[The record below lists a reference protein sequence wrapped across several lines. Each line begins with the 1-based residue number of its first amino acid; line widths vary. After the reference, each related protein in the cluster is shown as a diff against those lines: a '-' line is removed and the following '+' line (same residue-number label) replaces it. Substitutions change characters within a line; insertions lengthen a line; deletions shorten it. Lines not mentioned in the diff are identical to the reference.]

1 MKTRFIETEN
11 RQTGARPA
19 LQKAPQMED
28 YPASWQQQ
36 GVWLQTLLDPD
47 KSLWNTSHSWR
58 FGGPLDLG
66 AFQEALGNLVGRQAS
81 LRTFFILRGEEII
94 QQVLPENALSPET
107 YFTLVDISHLPEGER
122 EASARA
128 LQEEE
133 AKKGYDLS
141 RLPLIRFALIRL
153 AQEDH
158 VLVMSKH
165 HIISDVASRQI
176 LWRELVGF
184 YNAHAGGRS
193 GFSPR
198 LEIEYTDYAWW
209 QREFMKSPAYRGQ
222 KNFWL
227 AQFPGPDEEP
237 IPLLP
242 LIADFSPGRGPG
254 RSGRSASYLVEV
266 SPELT
271 AQLRTFSLRQRAA
284 FSSLFLAAYTIL
296 LYKYTDRTDMIVG
309 SMYRGRQADKK
320 ALDEVVG
327 LFANSIAQPFHLSP
341 KTRLDEWLR
350 QVDEKVRQAYQN
362 QDFLYEDLVRTLH
375 PQRTAHR
382 AEIFNV
388 VFNMLKVTAM
398 DIDPAGLVRKEWLG
412 PDLESDISS
421 QYDLSLFVRDEIKK
435 LSLRFLFPGD
445 KFRPGT
451 MARMMN
457 HYMAIL
463 EGISREREMTI
474 DGIDIVSAEE
484 RRTLVVDFNATD
496 RPFPGD
502 KTIDMLFAEQVARTP
517 HNLALVGGCLETGEM
532 VQLSYSEVGR
542 LVVLL
547 AGRLLAGGVG
557 PNGLVGVRLARSV
570 DMIIALLGILT
581 AGGAYLPIDPAYPE
595 ERIEY
600 MLADSGAEIVIGQH
614 GVGANCRS
622 PIQDIGAE
630 CKGERQLAP
639 TCLAYIIYTSGSTGR
654 PKGVAIGHY
663 SLVNRLHWM
672 QRQYPLGPADRILH
686 KTPFTFDVSVW
697 EIFWWALAGASVSTL
712 APAGEKDPEQ
722 IIEAVSRSRATVMHF
737 VPTMLSQFLDYVKE
751 GGRGAVW
758 RLASLKQV
766 FASGEALSVSH
777 VETFFDLLGAN
788 GTRLANLYG
797 PTEATVD
804 VSYFDC
810 LPGAQLGAIPIG
822 RPIDNIGLYI
832 LDGKLRLQPLG
843 VPGELCIRG
852 VGLARGYLNKP
863 ELTAERFVTSPL
875 ASTKLGGGYNGGREL
890 AQRPSVSRLSKRGEG
905 ENAAERG
912 AAAIPGTCMLNRI
925 AESPQFVKPQAKLS
939 TVLAGSEGDW
949 CVSPAPNPS
958 PFTSRLYRTGD
969 LARWLPDGNIEFLGR
984 LDFQVKIRGFR
995 IELQE
1000 IEAALL
1006 KHPAIREAVVIV
1018 IEPANQGKYLCA
1030 YLVARSDS
1038 RKPGDSGEIPGLMPD
1053 QLRDFLARGLPDYMI
1068 PAQFVRLEHLPLTTS
1083 GKVDKKSLPL
1093 PDIAAS
1099 VRARSAYEAPVNEVQ
1114 TALVSVW
1121 QEVLGVQPIGI
1132 DDHFLA
1138 SGGDSIKAI
1147 VVASRLAG
1155 RGYRFDIPLIFHYPT
1170 IRELSAFVAP
1180 VTGESGPQSVAA
1192 SARDI
1197 DPAELD
1203 QLAGLFDPGNVTA
1216 IYPLTPMQS
1225 GMLFHYLLDSR
1236 RQAYQMQLTFT
1247 LEGLVDPDLLETCC
1261 RLLLARHPALRTAF
1275 VYKDTRQPRQVF
1287 LAGRRSVYAFY
1298 DLTDGGQPA
1307 MTLEEI
1313 QQQDRQR
1320 GFDLA
1325 TDTLIR
1331 FTLVRTGSGRY
1342 ALLVTHHHLILDGW
1356 SINRLL
1362 KDLISLYESGKN
1374 GSSQSLGNEYPFQDY
1389 LAWLSRQD
1397 SGAAGR
1403 YFRDYLAGFDGL
1415 TRISAPGR
1423 QPEPGDA
1430 AFVKG
1435 TYSIT
1440 LDTRL
1445 KQALASRANDLEVT
1459 LNTIFQAAWVILL
1472 HRYAGSDDVVFG
1484 SVISGRNIPVAGVE
1498 KMVGLFINTIPMRVI
1513 LSAKEPFDR
1522 FCQRLMSNQFD
1533 THAHGAIS
1541 LGDIQE
1547 HTQRSGQLFEH
1558 LYLYENYPLEAEVR
1572 SRELIDRLG
1581 FCITGRQSSEHTNYH
1596 LNLVIL
1602 PREEIIVRFQYN
1614 ERVYSLDFVACLA
1627 GQLVGL
1633 IEQAAG
1639 ERSKMIGAFDLLP
1652 ARQRQQIVDEFN
1664 RTGAP
1669 LPLDKTVIDLFA
1681 AQVEKNADCTA
1692 ILGLLVPGMRVGEW
1706 GHLTY
1711 LELARLVGEMAVG
1724 LRARGVGPGLMV
1736 AIMLGRSIDMLVG
1749 ILAVLAAG
1757 GAYLPVDPAYPRDRV
1772 EYMLA
1777 DSGIEIVLASLRPP
1791 ESPPGGGERLFSLPV
1806 HGEGPGWGTPTD
1818 LAYVIYTSGS
1828 TGRPKGVAITHG
1840 NMVNFIVGIGAKIDF
1855 RPGDR
1860 ILSLTT
1866 ISFDIFGL
1874 ETLVPLARGVTVIM
1888 GSEAE
1893 QGDPAAALRL
1903 FSREQITLFQATP
1916 SRLQLFLAHDGAGT
1930 AGCVSSLRYVLLGGE
1945 ALPQKLLDQV
1955 RAILTGRPGKI
1966 INLYGPTETTIW
1978 STACELDA
1986 GALLTIGR
1994 PLANTQVFILDKRA
2008 GLCPVGVAGE
2018 LVIGGLGLARGYL
2031 NNPELTAERFVTSPP
2046 GPLSK
2051 RGEGEDKGGQ
2061 HLSRPPSGVEGP
2073 DEQNPTPVSR
2083 LYKTGDLARWLPD
2096 GQIEFLGR
2104 IDTQVKIRGFRV
2116 ELGEIETCLT
2126 RHPGIQEAVVI
2137 DLTGEDGEKSLCA
2150 YLVGRQDLALEDI
2163 QDHIR
2168 QKLPDY
2174 MVPSYFVRL
2183 DKFPLT
2189 PSGKVDRKAL
2199 PGPRDG
2205 LYLAGRTA
2213 YVAPG
2218 NPMQEGLQEIW
2229 QDILKREPVGIHD
2242 NFFVLGGHS
2251 LRVMDMA
2258 ARIYRAFGIELALAD
2273 IFNDPT
2279 IVGVARLIEAEQD
2292 KQKKIEAILQEIEA
2306 RG

>member
-19 LQKAPQMED
+19 LQKAPQMAD

-58 FGGPLDLG
+58 FSGPLDLG
-66 AFQEALGNLVGRQAS
+66 AFQEALGDLARRQAA
-81 LRTFFILRGEEII
+81 LRTVFILRGEEIT
-94 QQVLPENALSPET
+94 QQVLPENALSPDS
-107 YFTLVDISHLPEGER
+107 YLTLTDISHLPEGER

-141 RLPLIRFALIRL
+141 RLPLIRFALVRL

-184 YNAHAGGRS
+184 YNAHVEGRS
-193 GFSPR
+193 GFSSR

-209 QREFMKSPAYRGQ
+209 QGEFMKSPAYRGQ
-222 KNFWL
+222 KDFWL

-242 LIADFSPGRGPG
+242 LIADFSPGRGTG
-254 RSGRSASYLVEV
+254 RSGRSATYLVEV

-445 KFRPGT
+445 KFRPAT

-502 KTIDMLFAEQVARTP
+502 KTIDILFAEQVARTP

-542 LVVLL
+542 LVMLL

-600 MLADSGAEIVIGQH
+600 MLADSGAEIIIGQH
-614 GVGANCRS
+614 GVGANCCS
-622 PIQDIGAE
+622 PIQDIGAITLTPNPSPTGRGGGR
-630 CKGERQLAP
+630 GERQLAP

-654 PKGVAIGHY
+654 PKGAAIGHY

-697 EIFWWALAGASVSTL
+697 EIFWWALAGASVSSL

-737 VPTMLSQFLDYVKE
+737 VPTMLSQFLDYVKQ
-751 GGRGAVW
+751 GGRSAVW
-758 RLASLKQV
+758 QLASLKQV

-777 VETFFDLLGAN
+777 VETFFDLLGPN

-810 LPGAQLGAIPIG
+810 LPGAQLGTIPIG

-843 VPGELCIRG
+843 VPGELCIGG

-875 ASTKLGGGYNGGREL
+875 TN
-890 AQRPSVSRLSKRGEG
+890 
-905 ENAAERG
+905 
-912 AAAIPGTCMLNRI
+912 
-925 AESPQFVKPQAKLS
+925 
-939 TVLAGSEGDW
+939 
-949 CVSPAPNPS
+949 
-958 PFTSRLYRTGD
+958 RLYRTGD

-1053 QLRDFLARGLPDYMI
+1053 QLRDFLARGLPGYMI

-1083 GKVDKKSLPL
+1083 GKIDRKKLPM
-1093 PDIAAS
+1093 PDLAAA
-1099 VRARSAYEAPVNEVQ
+1099 VRARSAYEGPVNEVQ
-1114 TALVSVW
+1114 AALVSVW

-1180 VTGESGPQSVAA
+1180 VTGESGLQSVAA

-1247 LEGLVDPDLLETCC
+1247 LEGLVDPGLMETCC

-1331 FTLVRTGSGRY
+1331 FTLVRTGSGQY

-1374 GSSQSLGNEYPFQDY
+1374 GRSQNLGNEYPFQDY

-1513 LSAKEPFDR
+1513 LSAEEPFDR

-1627 GQLVGL
+1627 GQLAGL

-1639 ERSKMIGAFDLLP
+1639 ERSRMIGAFDLLP
-1652 ARQRQQIVDEFN
+1652 ARQRQQILDEFN
-1664 RTGAP
+1664 RTGVP

-1711 LELARLVGEMAVG
+1711 LELARRVGEMAVG

-1777 DSGIEIVLASLRPP
+1777 DSGAEVIIGQHGVGANCC
-1791 ESPPGGGERLFSLPV
+1791 SPIQDIGAECKGERQFA
-1806 HGEGPGWGTPTD
+1806 PTD

-1840 NMVNFIVGIGAKIDF
+1840 NLVNFIVGIGAKIDF

-1916 SRLQLFLAHDGAGT
+1916 SRLQLFLAHDEAGT

-1986 GALLTIGR
+1986 DALLTIGR

-2031 NNPELTAERFVTSPP
+2031 NNPELTAERFVTSPLASTKLGGGYNGERELAQRSTAYQGLGIGETTSPP

-2051 RGEGEDKGGQ
+2051 RGEGENKGGQ

-2292 KQKKIEAILQEIEA
+2292 KQKKIEAILREIEA
-2306 RG
+2306 RV